1 MMRVWATARI
11 VAALLALVPVGAQAR
26 TIALL
31 VGISR
36 YDDTGISGLQ
46 GPTRDVAAVAQVIE
60 HAMAAAPG
68 DVHVLTD
75 HQASVAAIRAE
86 LRGLFDRSAPG
97 DTVVIFLSGHGT
109 SARDPNSTTDLPMGT
124 SAFVPAD
131 FALAQTDHVAERLLT
146 GRYDLLPLALKP
158 LDAGG
163 RNVIVISDSCYS
175 GNIVRGVHSGTTKY
189 IPIGDSSG
197 PPLVAKAADLAPATY
212 PYSHVIMLS
221 ASADTEPAHDLD
233 DMAATP
239 TIDGKPKGALTNAL
253 LRVYAGLKPADYNHD
268 GKVSF
273 IELQRAVRE
282 DLAVLHQPQSP
293 QLLPSLDQDVA
304 GLTYAGV
311 PGLVA
316 KAVAANGPKL
326 SLGLPPGDNAL
337 AGAIGETGEFA
348 IDAHD
353 PDMTVLPGYGLRN
366 RSGDVIISD
375 QPLAVLVARL
385 RAGVWAR
392 DVVDR
397 GASSIALAADTQP
410 SARGGNFVI
419 GRDHL
424 RMVLK
429 ADRAVHYLVVDVD
442 PFGTLTTLWPN
453 ADAENRAFD
462 GGQVQVIPDTPID
475 ACDPAGLDYV
485 VVMAFA
491 ELPPGLSA
499 WYSLKARF
507 GTAQASGFVAWLAG
521 LKQAPAATTIDVRT
535 LRAAGGGKPCGG

>member
-1 MMRVWATARI
+1 MRARAP
-11 VAALLALVPVGAQAR
+11 VHFAAALLVLAPIAAQAR

-36 YDDTGISGLQ
+36 YDDPGITALQ
-46 GPTRDVAAVAQVIE
+46 GPARDVAAMRDVVE
-60 HAMAAAPG
+60 HAMGAAPG

-75 HQASVAAIRAE
+75 HQAGVAAIRAE
-86 LRGLFDRSAPG
+86 LTGLIDRSTPG

-131 FALAQTDHVAERLLT
+131 FMLAQTDHVAQRLLT

-175 GNIVRGVHSGTTKY
+175 GNIVRGVHSGTNKY
-189 IPIGDSSG
+189 IPIGDSG
-197 PPLVAKAADLAPATY
+197 APLAKTVDLAPAAY
-212 PYSHVIMLS
+212 PYAHVVMLS

-239 TIDGKPKGALTNAL
+239 TIDGQPKGALTNAL
-253 LRVYAGLKPADYNHD
+253 LRVFAGLKPADYNHD

-273 IELQRAVRE
+273 VELQRAVRE
-282 DLAVLHQPQSP
+282 DLAALHQPQSP
-293 QLLPSLDQDVA
+293 QLLPSLDQDST

-311 PGLVA
+311 PGLA
-316 KAVAANGPKL
+316 ARAVAATAAKL
-326 SLGLPPGDNAL
+326 RLALPPGDAAL
-337 AGAIGETGEFA
+337 AGAMGETGEFA
-348 IDAHD
+348 IDAQD
-353 PDMTVLPGYGLRN
+353 PDLTVLPGYGLRN
-366 RSGDVIISD
+366 RSGDMIVRD
-375 QPLAVLVARL
+375 QPLAALLARL

-392 DVVDR
+392 AVV
-397 GASSIALAADTQP
+397 GAGTGTIALAADTQP
-410 SARGGNFVI
+410 GAQGGNFVI
-419 GRDHL
+419 GRDRL

-429 ADRAVHYLVVDVD
+429 ADRAVHYLVIDVD

-453 ADAENRAFD
+453 EDAENRAFD
-462 GGQVQVIPDTPID
+462 SGQLHVIPDTPIE
-475 ACDPAGLDYV
+475 ACDPAGLDHV

-491 ELPPGLSA
+491 EPPPGLSA
-499 WYSLKARF
+499 WFSLKARF
-507 GTAQASGFVAWLAG
+507 GTAQANGFVAWLAG
-521 LKQAPAATTIDVRT
+521 LRQAPAATTIDVRT
-535 LRAAGGGKPCGG
+535 LHAADGGKPCGG

>member
-1 MMRVWATARI
+1 MRVKAIARI
-11 VAALLALVPVGAQAR
+11 AAALLALMPVAAPAR

-31 VGISR
+31 VGIAR
-36 YDDTGISGLQ
+36 YDDPGITALQ
-46 GPTRDVAAVAQVIE
+46 GPTRDVAAVRDLVE
-60 HAMAAAPG
+60 HAMGAAPG
-68 DVHVLTD
+68 DIRVLTD

-86 LRGLFDRSAPG
+86 LTRLLDRSAPG

-131 FALAQTDHVAERLLT
+131 FQLAQTDHVAERLLT

-189 IPIGDSSG
+189 VPIGDSG
-197 PPLVAKAADLAPATY
+197 AAPPLAKTADLAPAPY
-212 PYSHVIMLS
+212 PYAHVVMLS

-239 TIDGKPKGALTNAL
+239 TIDGTPKGALTNAL
-253 LRVYAGLKPADYNHD
+253 LRVFAGLKPADYNHD

-282 DLAVLHQPQSP
+282 DLAALHQPQSP
-293 QLLPSLDQDVA
+293 QLLPSLDQDRT

-311 PGLVA
+311 PGLAA
-316 KAVAANGPKL
+316 KAVAASPAKL
-326 SLGLPPGDNAL
+326 RLALPPGDDAL
-337 AGAIGETGEFA
+337 AGAIGETGEFV
-348 IDAHD
+348 IDTHD
-353 PDMTVLPGYGLRN
+353 PDLTVLPGYGLRN
-366 RSGDVIISD
+366 RAGDTIVSD

-392 DVVDR
+392 AVVDR
-397 GASSIALAADTQP
+397 GAAAIALAADSQP
-410 SARGGNFVI
+410 SAQGGNFVI
-419 GRDHL
+419 GRDRL
-424 RMVLK
+424 RLVLK
-429 ADRAVHYLVVDVD
+429 ADRAVHYMVVDVD
-442 PFGTLTTLWPN
+442 PFGTLTTLWPT
-453 ADAENRAFD
+453 ADAENRGFD
-462 GGQVQVIPDTPID
+462 GGQVQVLPDTPIE
-475 ACDPAGLDYV
+475 ACDPAGLDHV

-491 ELPPGLSA
+491 EPPPGLSA
-499 WYSLKARF
+499 WYALKARF
-507 GTAQASGFVAWLAG
+507 GTAQANGFAAWLAG

-535 LRAAGGGKPCGG
+535 LHAADGGKPCRG